1 MFHFGNSELLIL
13 SNDTSAKEAHV
24 IEIEQYN

>member
-1 MFHFGNSELLIL
+1 MFHFGKSELLIL